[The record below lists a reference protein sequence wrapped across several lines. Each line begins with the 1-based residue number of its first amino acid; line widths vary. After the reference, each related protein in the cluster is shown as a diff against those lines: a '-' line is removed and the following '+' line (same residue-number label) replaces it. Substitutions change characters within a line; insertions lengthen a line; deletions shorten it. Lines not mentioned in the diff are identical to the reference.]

1 MPHKTKSKAY
11 RSTKAHPKPKSKMK
25 AKALPSFSQIGRA
38 HV

>member
-25 AKALPSFSQIGRA
+25 KTYKKK
-38 HV
+38 

>member
-25 AKALPSFSQIGRA
+25 SKMKAKAYKRK
-38 HV
+38 

>member
-25 AKALPSFSQIGRA
+25 AKGYKKK
-38 HV
+38 

>member
-25 AKALPSFSQIGRA
+25 TYKKK
-38 HV
+38 